1 MLKYL
6 IIICLSITG
15 TVTAQDIGGNWYG
28 VFTTPQGQ
36 KQRLQLQ
43 VQQHRT
49 SGRFMGVMISPDVA
63 YDSIALDTIYLSK
76 GYLNFSIK
84 SISLKYT
91 GNWNGIRS
99 RFEGYFEQ
107 VGNKT
112 AINFSREPVKD
123 LSVVRF
129 QDPSPN
135 PVYDVEEVKMV
146 NPVDRVLLTGTF
158 SKPAVKGPFPVIVLI
173 SGAGPQNRDNE
184 MLDHRPF
191 AVLTDYFVKHGI
203 ATLRLDDRGTAE
215 STGKYDS
222 ANIYNFAEDAKAAVS
237 WLRKNKFADTDAI
250 GLLGYAEGGV
260 VAQIV
265 AAADS
270 NIAFIINMATP
281 GLEGREAYNRRLVQT
296 ALAYGEKEA
305 YVKGYVSS
313 YQRYLNVLALTTN
326 PAERQQKAYT
336 ELGMI
341 YDHFGD
347 ATNTAGKQH
356 FIETTY
362 AVDTKP
368 EALSLLQYDPA
379 TYLAKI
385 KCPVLAIN
393 GEEDVV
399 NDATSNLKGI
409 ENGLVKGGNEL
420 VTVRAFPN
428 LNHLFQRCNTCTP
441 EEYGTLDETINPAV
455 LEFMTRWVQLLY

>member
-15 TVTAQDIGGNWYG
+15 TVTAQDINGNWYG

-43 VQQHRT
+43 LQRMNNHIK
-49 SGRFMGVMISPDVA
+49 GVMRSPGIA
-63 YDSIALDTIYLSK
+63 ADSIALDTAYLRN
-76 GYLNFSIK
+76 GYLHFSI
-84 SISLKYT
+84 SNISLKYS
-91 GNWNGIRS
+91 GNWNSIKN

-112 AINFSREPVKD
+112 SLNFSREEINTFNV
-123 LSVVRF
+123 SRS

-135 PVYDVEEVKMV
+135 PVYDVQDVKLV
-146 NPVDRVLLTGTF
+146 NPVDKVLLSGTF
-158 SKPAVKGPFPVIVLI
+158 SRPGVKGPFPVIILI
-173 SGAGPQNRDNE
+173 SGAGQQNRDNE

-191 AVLTDYFVKHGI
+191 AVLTDYLVKHGI
-203 ATLRLDDRGTAE
+203 ATLRLDDRGVGE
-215 STGKYDS
+215 STGNYDS
-222 ANIYNFAEDAKAAVS
+222 SGIFNFAEDVKAAVS
-237 WLRKNKFADTDAI
+237 WLRKNQYADTAAI

-265 AAADS
+265 AAADPK
-270 NIAFIINMATP
+270 IAFIINMASP

-296 ALAYGEKEA
+296 AQMYGEKEI
-305 YVKGYVSS
+305 YIEGYVSS
-313 YQRYLNVLALTTN
+313 YQRYLNVLGLTSDPAARQRKAAAELAL
-326 PAERQQKAYT
+326 
-336 ELGMI
+336 I

-347 ATNTAGKQH
+347 STNIAGRQH

-362 AVDTKP
+362 AVDTKAP
-368 EALSLLQYDPA
+368 ALSLLQYDPA
-379 TYLAKI
+379 PYLAKI

-393 GEEDVV
+393 GAEDVV
-399 NDATSNLKGI
+399 NDASSNLKGI
-409 ENGLVKGGNEL
+409 ESGLVKGGNQL
-420 VTVRAFPN
+420 VTVRSFPG
-428 LNHLFQRCNTCTP
+428 LNHLFQRCSTCST

-455 LEFMTRWVQLLY
+455 LEFITRWIQLLY